1 MGYITHSSHQ
11 KGILCLERDL
21 QKMLIYLRKP
31 RLHNF
36 SRGLFREFLQR
47 VMRKLS
53 MKSKLPKNSGNVFVV
68 IRLDSWHGRMQYQVT
83 TLGDAGMAIAGHM
96 VLLQL

>member
-1 MGYITHSSHQ
+1 
-11 KGILCLERDL
+11 
-21 QKMLIYLRKP
+21 
-31 RLHNF
+31 
-36 SRGLFREFLQR
+36 
-47 VMRKLS
+47 MRKLS